1 MKSISLALAACFCA
15 GLANAKEG
23 EPSATTSPEPAPAA
37 SAPAGQTP
45 AAPAPSANA
54 PAAPTPHVDNKPRTE
69 NKTRAEGMSPKAY
82 GRVLAAEIR
91 RRTPKVS
98 HHPGSVEVSFTVGAA
113 GKVTSHKVVRASDPA
128 LSKIV
133 ASILA
138 SIQTPPPP
146 GGSFIANQEFT
157 FH

>member
-1 MKSISLALAACFCA
+1 MRSTTLALIACFCA

-23 EPSATTSPEPAPAA
+23 EPSAAISTEPAPAA
-37 SAPAGQTP
+37 N
-45 AAPAPSANA
+45 APAPTA
-54 PAAPTPHVDNKPRTE
+54 AAPTPSVSTSAAPTSRAANKP
-69 NKTRAEGMSPKAY
+69 RAEGMSPKAY

-98 HHPGSVEVSFTVGAA
+98 NHPGSVEVSFKVGAA
-113 GKVTSHKVVRASDPA
+113 GKVTSHKIVRASDPA
-128 LSKIV
+128 LSKVV

-138 SIQTPPPP
+138 SIQAPPPP
-146 GGSFIANQEFT
+146 GGSFAANQEFT